1 MPTPDPASPS
11 ARHPWSWRT
20 EGADQLVTGTAVDV
34 AGNSASA
41 SVTVSVSFGSTE
53 PLTITATASPAP
65 NAAGWNNTAVTVTF
79 TCTGSRLAVCPARV
93 VVSTDGA
100 GQQVTGTAT
109 DTAGNTATATA
120 TVSIDTTAPTITAT
134 VTPAPNAAGW
144 NNTAVT
150 VTFTCS
156 DPVSGVAS
164 CPSSVGV
171 SSNGAN
177 RVVTRQASD
186 RAGNS
191 ASASATVNVDR
202 TAPTIGSVTVT
213 PASIVTGQTI
223 TVTAPFSDAVSGVAG
238 AEAFIGADPGKGA
251 ATPIALSGS
260 QATGQLVAPSV
271 AGTYQVRVR
280 VRDAAGN
287 WSAVSSKSI
296 VVKAVPPPVVAPKL
310 MVSTSSNRANP
321 VPLQGANLDGT
332 VYIYLD
338 PGSVAGISQVEF
350 TIIWSKWLK
359 LSTVDKKVPYDLA
372 GTDNRGNTIPVYTRL
387 LPTGSYE
394 LKATIRTANG
404 QKQTIDAT
412 FTIVRPSRT
421 PCSITDAGVAHSGPD
436 ADRLRR
442 PPIPLTAIRARCVRR
457 RRLSRSRARPDVAVD
472 GVDHLLG
479 VRGATGATTA
489 NPSTPRWRASCWDRL
504 RRRGHGEAAAGAL
517 EHRLHD
523 LASKKKS

>member
-1 MPTPDPASPS
+1 MVVA
-11 ARHPWSWRT
+11 T

-79 TCTGSRLAVCPARV
+79 TCTGSRLAVCPAPV

-156 DPVSGVAS
+156 DPVSGVVS

-177 RVVTRQASD
+177 RVITRQASD

-213 PASIVTGQTI
+213 PASIVTGQTF

-296 VVKAVPPPVVAPKL
+296 VVKAVTPPVVAPKL

-372 GTDNRGNTIPVYTRL
+372 GTDNRGNANPVYTRL

-404 QKQTIDAT
+404 KKQTISST
-412 FTIVRPSRT
+412 FRIVRPSQN
-421 PCSITDAGVAHSGPD
+421 SVQQH
-436 ADRLRR
+436 
-442 PPIPLTAIRARCVRR
+442 
-457 RRLSRSRARPDVAVD
+457 
-472 GVDHLLG
+472 
-479 VRGATGATTA
+479 
-489 NPSTPRWRASCWDRL
+489 
-504 RRRGHGEAAAGAL
+504 
-517 EHRLHD
+517 
-523 LASKKKS
+523 